1 MSDALADSTTSLRG
15 MDVVPPSGERTPLL
29 DVESASSASHPR
41 GSGSGLGPRHSE
53 SFVVYFPSECI
64 EQQNPALT
72 DKVSHSTFVQ
82 RARYYIPSLSWVP
95 NYSYS
100 L

>member
-1 MSDALADSTTSLRG
+1 MPSLLVVSGHHCWMSNLPVRLRIRGEVEVGWGDTVSLLW
-15 MDVVPPSGERTPLL
+15 RTARQS
-29 DVESASSASHPR
+29 V
-41 GSGSGLGPRHSE
+41 
-53 SFVVYFPSECI
+53 F